1 MSKFH
6 RQSLVAYAQPLCET
20 VADLP
25 TPRGSEVLVRVECC
39 GVCHSDLH
47 IQDGHFDLGGGKE
60 LDITKDRTLPF
71 TLGHEIAGIIAAVG
85 DAAEGAPIG
94 HRVAVYPWIG
104 CGKCAACRAGN
115 ENLCSNHHHLGVAVD
130 GGYATHVL
138 VPHPRYLLDY
148 APLSPFFAGPLMC
161 SGLTAYAPLK
171 RLAARNKDVPVL
183 LVGLGG
189 VGMMG
194 LAIARVLFHQA
205 PIVADIDA
213 EKRAAAL
220 AAGAAQAFDPSD
232 REARRAI
239 MAATGGVLAAC
250 DFVGSDKSL
259 QFATSV
265 LARGGKVIVTG
276 LARRQFL
283 DPGRDDRDQGDDHR
297 RLDHRHARRGART
310 HRSGAYR
317 ETDDHPDARSSAQG
331 RAGFARRAPR
341 RSGRRPCRIG
351 GLAASRSDCSLRTK
365 SDRPICR
372 SRFTRSAARIART
385 SAKASSLS

>member
-6 RQSLVAYAQPLCET
+6 RQSLVAYGQPLCET
-20 VADLP
+20 VADRP
-25 TPRGSEVLVRVECC
+25 IPRGSEVLLRVECC

-47 IQDGHFDLGGGKE
+47 IQDGYFDLGGGKQ
-60 LDITKDRTLPF
+60 LDITKDRALPF
-71 TLGHEIAGIIAAVG
+71 TLGHEIAGTIEAIGEAA
-85 DAAEGAPIG
+85 DGAVIG

-104 CGKCAACRAGN
+104 CGKCPACRAGN
-115 ENLCSNHHHLGVAVD
+115 ENLCSDHRHLGVAVD

-171 RLAARNKDVPVL
+171 RLAARHKDAPVL

-205 PIVADIDA
+205 PIVADIDP

-220 AAGAAQAFDPSD
+220 AAGAALAFDPSD
-232 REARRAI
+232 PQARRAVL
-239 MAATGGVLAAC
+239 AATGGVLAAC

-259 QFATSV
+259 QFSTGV
-265 LARGGKVIVTG
+265 LARGGHVVVTG
-276 LARRQFL
+276 LLGGTFSIPTAMIPIKAMTIEGSITGTLAEAREL
-283 DPGRDDRDQGDDHR
+283 ID
-297 RLDHRHARRGART
+297 LART
-310 HRSGAYR
+310 GKLATIPTHDR
-317 ETDDHPDARSSAQG
+317 PLKDAQASLDAL
-331 RAGFARRAPR
+331 RAGRIV
-341 RSGRRPCRIG
+341 GRTV
-351 GLAASRSDCSLRTK
+351 LAC
-365 SDRPICR
+365 
-372 SRFTRSAARIART
+372 
-385 SAKASSLS
+385 